1 MRVDEG
7 LPISLGDNS
16 YHTFRFYVVV
26 RFLAKEP
33 PERSRLFFIALLL
46 IDILPTSPQLELV
59 PFSRREGEEKIS

>member
-1 MRVDEG
+1 MMKASRSVQET
-7 LPISLGDNS
+7 IRTIHLGV
-16 YHTFRFYVVV
+16 YIVA
-26 RFLAKEP
+26 RFLVKEP